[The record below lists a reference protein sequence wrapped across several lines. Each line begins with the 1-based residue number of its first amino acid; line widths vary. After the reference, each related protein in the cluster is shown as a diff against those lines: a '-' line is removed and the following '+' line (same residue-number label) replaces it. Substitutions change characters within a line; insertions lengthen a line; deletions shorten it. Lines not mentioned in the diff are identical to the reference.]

1 MSKIIDITNK
11 LNFEEKPCIQIKGT
25 VIPVN
30 NDAASMLKVMAI
42 MEESATHMTT
52 ENIERLEGLLFD
64 EEAAAS
70 LRSLKLT
77 ISDYVQTIMQTAMVA
92 ANHFEE
98 DEQGE
103 EATPATT

>member
-1 MSKIIDITNK
+1 MSKIIDITDK
-11 LNFEEKPCIQIKGT
+11 LSFEEKPCIQIKGT

-64 EEAAAS
+64 EEAAAL

-77 ISDYVQTIMQTAMVA
+77 ISNYVQTIMQTAKKDE
-92 ANHFEE
+92 NRFEE

-103 EATPATT
+103 EATQATT